1 MSTRSNIGILNEDGT
16 VDYIYCHFDGYLEHN
31 GKILNEHYDSEAAVR
46 DLIALGDL
54 SALGPEIGEKH
65 EFTYG
70 TDRNKNW
77 CLAYGRDREE
87 SNTASRKC
95 SYVDYTKEHFEE
107 YVYLFTPGKGW
118 QVRSYGTN
126 YWADLSEALKTIEI

>member
-31 GKILNEHYDSEAAVR
+31 GSILNEHYDSEAAVR

-54 SALGPEIGEKH
+54 SILRPEIGEKQD
-65 EFTYG
+65 FNNRTNR
-70 TDRNKNW
+70 DW
-77 CLAYGRDREE
+77 CLAYGRDRGED
-87 SNTASRKC
+87 NTGADKC